1 MERVNKIFNSTIY
14 KDYLNRLEAYEE
26 KREFCRHNLE
36 HFLDMSRIA
45 YMMVLE
51 KNLQYFGRV
60 EQYEKGI
67 GHHIASFNIAKEILK
82 DIDFKEEEKTM
93 ILEAIINHRNCESN
107 DLNAI
112 IYKSDKL
119 SRACYKCKAAK
130 ECNWPLEKRNLE
142 IKY

>member
-1 MERVNKIFNSTIY
+1 
-14 KDYLNRLEAYEE
+14 
-26 KREFCRHNLE
+26 
-36 HFLDMSRIA
+36 MSRIA

-51 KNLQYFGRV
+51 KNLQYSKEVIYAIGLLHDIGRV
-60 EQYEKGI
+60 KQYEKGI

-82 DIDFKEEEKTM
+82 DIDFKEEEKIM

-107 DLNAI
+107 DLNHI

-119 SRACYKCKAAK
+119 SRACYKCRAAK
-130 ECNWPLEKRNLE
+130 ECNWTLEKRNLE

>member
-1 MERVNKIFNSTIY
+1 MNINKEFYLKESWPFF
-14 KDYLNRLEAYEE
+14 KDL
-26 KREFCRHNLE
+26 
-36 HFLDMSRIA
+36 S
-45 YMMVLE
+45 
-51 KNLQYFGRV
+51 
-60 EQYEKGI
+60 
-67 GHHIASFNIAKEILK
+67 
-82 DIDFKEEEKTM
+82 EEEKTM

-130 ECNWPLEKRNLE
+130 GCNWPLEKRNLE

>member
-1 MERVNKIFNSTIY
+1 MENNLQIGVVLKKRENIYTPEKTIY
-14 KDYLNRLEAYEE
+14 GY
-26 KREFCRHNLE
+26 
-36 HFLDMSRIA
+36 
-45 YMMVLE
+45 
-51 KNLQYFGRV
+51 
-60 EQYEKGI
+60 
-67 GHHIASFNIAKEILK
+67 
-82 DIDFKEEEKTM
+82 FKEEEKTM

-130 ECNWPLEKRNLE
+130 GCNWPLEKRNLE